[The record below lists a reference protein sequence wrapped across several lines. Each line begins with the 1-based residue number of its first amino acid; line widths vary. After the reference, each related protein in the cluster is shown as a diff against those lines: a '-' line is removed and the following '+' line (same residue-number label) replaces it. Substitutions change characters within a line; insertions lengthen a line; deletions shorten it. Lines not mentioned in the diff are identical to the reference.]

1 MKKWK
6 SEQRAI
12 KDRIGNDITTAEAL
26 EEKIAATFNE
36 LDTSGDGFIDHS
48 ELKVGMEAMGVK
60 ITDDTA
66 QRMIAEVDDNA
77 DQQIDMGESSSLLC
91 FERATSRSYS
101 CANLLCLVE
110 WTALVKNTLASFKVI
125 ELPPSA
131 SAANEKITFEPR
143 ELTVSSSPRVQAR
156 KDFSLSE
163 SRHLKSGSP
172 TLTKRSIAR
181 RRQRRASAPAM
192 MELTLM
198 EAGAPGSE
206 RKGSFRFPAFR
217 SPGGSTWRRMSTVPK
232 APEFSPENS
241 PRKLSRE
248 KTASIHC
255 DLAGIEESPE
265 VKDEEVKLPMLPS
278 SGSGSNLM
286 SSVPPQ

>member
-77 DQQIDMGESSSLLC
+77 DQQIDM
-91 FERATSRSYS
+91 
-101 CANLLCLVE
+101 VE

-156 KDFSLSE
+156 RDFSLSE
-163 SRHLKSGSP
+163 SRNLKSGSP